1 MYIDIHVLQC
11 PQIISNSAIIKFLH
25 CILLN
30 SLFGFY
36 MEGCLNNSLQTTAF
50 LTRLSIKHSQHKDRR
65 SAALSAADSTEKYL
79 CNISLFTQHT
89 FQITKASGQR
99 THLQS
104 VFCHLKS
111 DPKSVGGA
119 LCLHR
124 GCLAQWG

>member
-1 MYIDIHVLQC
+1 
-11 PQIISNSAIIKFLH
+11 
-25 CILLN
+25 
-30 SLFGFY
+30 
-36 MEGCLNNSLQTTAF
+36 MEGSLNNSLQITAF
-50 LTRLSIKHSQHKDRR
+50 LTRLSIKHYQHKDRR
-65 SAALSAADSTEKYL
+65 SVALSAVRTADSTEKYL